1 MNKTKYLSNS
11 KRSLSL
17 LAISML
23 FSFPFS
29 VYAQTPT
36 VSYGGIYTPLGNSKT
51 SFINFN
57 RNKKKI
63 VSGFKSI
70 IEKLNEENK
79 LSFQIALETDV
90 EESKKQIENNN
101 YSIAFVITR
110 DDISSETFSL
120 PEATINKTFVNV
132 GMVAVIYQ
140 TIEEEGKQK
149 NSIVYSLPIVGY
161 SMNLKE
167 NNSFSEEELDQNF
180 VNVATK
186 TLEEEIV
193 KKLEKIS
200 LSEIKGF
207 IQEIKGDKYLINLGT
222 YDGLNKGSI
231 VRIYNS
237 KNERIEGVVESVEKN
252 TSWVT
257 SEKILELANEVK
269 ATSLKGLSNE
279 TYQVL
284 DFKISSEK
292 CRKWFDEKTI
302 GAQASQWFSDFL
314 SERGGKVVFPS
325 MVGSNWVSISNEKSS
340 AIFIKDD
347 GSSYEFEIAKPK
359 YTINLDLTGLADQ
372 KVEEESNSVNEL
384 WVYKLWFNVEI
395 PEKKYS
401 NEFSMETVKRVIPQ
415 AQAFDQKNE
424 IFDLLHQLTAKS
436 AKEIE

>member
-237 KNERIEGVVESVEKN
+237 KNERIEK
-252 TSWVT
+252 
-257 SEKILELANEVK
+257 EL
-269 ATSLKGLSNE
+269 
-279 TYQVL
+279 
-284 DFKISSEK
+284 
-292 CRKWFDEKTI
+292 
-302 GAQASQWFSDFL
+302 
-314 SERGGKVVFPS
+314 
-325 MVGSNWVSISNEKSS
+325 
-340 AIFIKDD
+340 
-347 GSSYEFEIAKPK
+347 
-359 YTINLDLTGLADQ
+359 
-372 KVEEESNSVNEL
+372 
-384 WVYKLWFNVEI
+384 
-395 PEKKYS
+395 
-401 NEFSMETVKRVIPQ
+401 
-415 AQAFDQKNE
+415 
-424 IFDLLHQLTAKS
+424 
-436 AKEIE
+436 

>member
-1 MNKTKYLSNS
+1 MSITKYISNS
-11 KRSLSL
+11 KKSISL
-17 LAISML
+17 LAIAML
-23 FSFPFS
+23 FNFPMTA
-29 VYAQTPT
+29 YANNQS

-57 RNKKKI
+57 RNKKSI

-70 IEKLNEENK
+70 IEKLNDDNK
-79 LSFQIALETDV
+79 LSFKIALETDV

-110 DDISSETFSL
+110 DDINSETFSL
-120 PEATINKTFVNV
+120 TETTINKTFVNV

-167 NNSFSEEELDQNF
+167 NNVFSEEELNQNF

-207 IQEIKGDKYLINLGT
+207 IQEVKENKYLINLGT
-222 YDGLNKGSI
+222 YDGLTKGSI
-231 VRIYNS
+231 VKVYNS
-237 KNERIEGVVESVEKN
+237 KNEQIEGVVESVEKN
-252 TSWVT
+252 TSWIT

-292 CRKWFDEKTI
+292 CKKWFDEKTI

-347 GSSYEFEIAKPK
+347 GSSSEFEISKPK

-395 PEKKYS
+395 PEKNYS
-401 NEFSMETVKRVIPQ
+401 NEFSMETVKRVISQ
-415 AQAFDQKNE
+415 AQSFDQKTE
-424 IFDLLHQLTAKS
+424 VFDLLHQLTAKS